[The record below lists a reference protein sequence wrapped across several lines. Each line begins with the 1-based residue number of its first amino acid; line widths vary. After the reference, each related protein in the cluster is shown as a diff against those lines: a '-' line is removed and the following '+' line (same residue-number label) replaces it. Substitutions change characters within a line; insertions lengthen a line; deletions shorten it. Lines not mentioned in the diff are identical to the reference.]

1 MADGVSLAVGT
12 AVLKQIYS
20 DGVNEQINNETIA
33 LGHIKSTSKN
43 ITNVGGAGV
52 AFVAH
57 FGRNHGI
64 GARNEL
70 ERLPAAGQQVYAR
83 GTTGLKSLYGAIQA
97 TGQVMNQAKSNPQS
111 FIDYVS
117 EEMSRLK
124 TDLAKDQNRQVYGD
138 GTGTLAVV
146 SATNMMSPTIEVD
159 ATQYLSI
166 GARVDVLSVSTL
178 AELVPTPR
186 NSSGYVTVT
195 DIDEADGT
203 VTLSEMIQVEP
214 GDRLVRSGRT
224 GGFMSPSVGTNS
236 WNKEWTGFGKI
247 ISDTGSL
254 YGIDPAQYSDWKA
267 VVNTPVDAGGT
278 LTELD
283 LDQVIQDVR
292 RKGSKPTRIITT
304 PGVYRAYWNALQ
316 GLRQYVNKTDLNG
329 GIGGGLS
336 FTTPYGDIPMMTDFD
351 APKGVAWFPNDK
363 ELALNTNVGWEWI
376 DEQGATWQKIPGY
389 DGFIAEMRNY
399 SELTTYRRNAH
410 GKLSGIKEV

>member
-1 MADGVSLAVGT
+1 MADGVSLAIGT

-20 DGVNEQINNETIA
+20 DGVNEQINNETPA

-70 ERLPAAGQQVYAR
+70 ERLPNAGQQVYAR

-97 TGQVMNQAKSNPQS
+97 TGHVMNQAKSNPQS
-111 FIDYVS
+111 FIDYVG

-138 GTGTLAVV
+138 GTGTLAKVV
-146 SATNMMSPTIEVD
+146 TADTTSTVIVVD
-159 ATQYLSI
+159 DVVYLGI
-166 GARVDVLSVSTL
+166 GARIDILSQATL
-178 AELVPTPR
+178 VNAVPTPR
-186 NSSGYVTVT
+186 TTAYVTVT
-195 DIDEADGT
+195 NIDEANNTIT
-203 VTLSEMIQVEP
+203 VSAEVGVLAV
-214 GDRLVRSGRT
+214 GDAIVRSSRT
-224 GGFMSPSVGTNS
+224 ASEGTNS
-236 WNKEWTGFGKI
+236 WNKEWNGFAKI

-254 YGIDPAQYSDWKA
+254 YGIDPTQYPDWKSHVA
-267 VVNTPVDAGGT
+267 TPADAGGA

-283 LDQVIQDVR
+283 LDSVIQNVR
-292 RKGSKPTRIITT
+292 RKGSKPSRIITT
-304 PGVYRAYWNALQ
+304 PGVYRAYWSALQ
-316 GLRQYVNKTDLNG
+316 GMRQYVNKTDLNG
-329 GIGGGLS
+329 GVGGGLS

-363 ELALNTNVGWEWI
+363 EIALNTNVGWEWI

-410 GKLSGIKEV
+410 GKLEGITEV